1 MTKKRYYG
9 DQSPESFYAGGLY
22 ERKLQRRENAR
33 RLAGNDR
40 KKCLSLPAKMKS
52 SQSSKA
58 VLKTVSGNL
67 ERSVGTKKSAGKGSK
82 KAFGK
87 KHKKPMDESLLEN
100 SRRSF
105 KKPKTIPQPTVYID
119 PQEDMHLLL
128 VEGSFPHGVDRLN
141 YLSNVYYH
149 ADSSLL
155 PNKGRCLDVL
165 PPTKMASGPW
175 ILVAPS
181 GDPCTLGDQRD
192 WAGHRIRWASPK
204 AASVKSLQHVRV
216 SPTVDLLG
224 SMTVAAFTGF
234 CTHDEFHDHEE
245 ALARKVLERS
255 KSADWST
262 TVTNLPSFKIDSK
275 LKCAGGFSIAVNFD
289 PSLHSYY
296 LKIGICETLKEIL
309 CVECTFAQKLQFQ
322 RHSHHFHD
330 SGLSFAIQTDPY
342 FCFYNWSSTYASK
355 SQSPGIIRDI
365 GRRRCE

>member
-1 MTKKRYYG
+1 MAKKRYYG
-9 DQSPESFYAGGLY
+9 DQSPESFYTDGLY
-22 ERKLQRRENAR
+22 ERKQQRRENAL
-33 RLAGNDR
+33 RLAGNDL
-40 KKCLSLPAKMKS
+40 KKCQSLPTKMKS
-52 SQSSKA
+52 YQSKA

-67 ERSVGTKKSAGKGSK
+67 ERSVGTTQSAGEGSR

-87 KHKKPMDESLLEN
+87 KHKKPRDDSLLEKN

-128 VEGSFPHGVDRLN
+128 VEGSFPHGVDRHN
-141 YLSNVYYH
+141 YLSNVYYYS
-149 ADSSLL
+149 DSSLL

-192 WAGHRIRWASPK
+192 WAGRRIRFASPK
-204 AASVKSLQHVRV
+204 AASAKSLQHVRV

-224 SMTVAAFTGF
+224 SLTVAAFTGF
-234 CTHDEFHDHEE
+234 CTHDEFRDQEE
-245 ALARKVLERS
+245 ALARKVLESS
-255 KSADWST
+255 KSADWSA
-262 TVTNLPSFKIDSK
+262 TVADLPSFKIDSK

-309 CVECTFAQKLQFQ
+309 CVECTSAKKL
-322 RHSHHFHD
+322 
-330 SGLSFAIQTDPY
+330 
-342 FCFYNWSSTYASK
+342 
-355 SQSPGIIRDI
+355 
-365 GRRRCE
+365 